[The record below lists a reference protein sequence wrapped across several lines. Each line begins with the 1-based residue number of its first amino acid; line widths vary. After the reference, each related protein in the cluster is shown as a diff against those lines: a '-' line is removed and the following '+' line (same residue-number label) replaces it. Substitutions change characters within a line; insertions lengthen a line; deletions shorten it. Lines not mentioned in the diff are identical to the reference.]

1 MKTTH
6 KLIFSNANNMSQIE
20 SNSIHLVCTSPIYPM
35 IEIWDTSFGNQN
47 SKISEA
53 FKNGNG
59 NEAFELMNQ
68 ILDRIWNEV
77 KRILVPGGVACINIG
92 DANRTINKN
101 FQLFSNHSRILSHFL
116 KIGFQSLP
124 EIIWH
129 KQTNSPNKFMGSG
142 MLPPGAY
149 VTHEHEFILVL
160 RNGNKR
166 VFDTESEKEIRR
178 ESCYF
183 WEERNNWFSDIWE
196 VKGTKQKL
204 VGDKTRN
211 RSAAFP
217 FELPYRLINMFS
229 VKNDVVLD
237 PFLGTGTTTLAAITS
252 GRNSI
257 GYELDSTLK
266 EVIKENIINSL
277 KSSNNYIENRLQKH
291 KNFVK
296 KRKEL
301 DLPIKYSN
309 QYYNFPVITNQ
320 ETKLYFNK
328 LKSIIENGEN
338 EFTAHYEE
346 KPEKMSAK

>member
-1 MKTTH
+1 
-6 KLIFSNANNMSQIE
+6 
-20 SNSIHLVCTSPIYPM
+20 M
-35 IEIWDTSFGNQN
+35 IEIWDTSFSDQN
-47 SKISEA
+47 EKISEA
-53 FKNGNG
+53 FTNGNG
-59 NEAFELMNQ
+59 NVAFELMNQ
-68 ILDRIWNEV
+68 ILDRIWDEV
-77 KRILVPGGVACINIG
+77 KRILVPGGIACINIG

-101 FQLFSNHSRILSHFL
+101 FQLFSNHSRILNYFL

-149 VTHEHEFILVL
+149 VTHEHEFILIL
-160 RNGNKR
+160 RNGKKR
-166 VFDTESEKEIRR
+166 AFNTELEKEIRR
-178 ESCYF
+178 ESSYF

-204 VGDKTRN
+204 VGDKTRS

-229 VKNDVVLD
+229 VKDDVVLD
-237 PFLGTGTTTLAAITS
+237 PFLGTGTTTIAAIAS
-252 GRNSI
+252 GRNSF

-266 EVIKENIINSL
+266 EVIEENLINSL
-277 KSSNNYIENRLQKH
+277 EFSNNYIGNRIQKH

-301 DLPIKYSN
+301 DLPIKYIN

-328 LKSIIENGEN
+328 LKSIIEIGEN
-338 EFTAHYEE
+338 EFTVHYEE
-346 KPEKMSAK
+346 KPNEIPAK

>member
-1 MKTTH
+1 
-6 KLIFSNANNMSQIE
+6 
-20 SNSIHLVCTSPIYPM
+20 M
-35 IEIWDTSFGNQN
+35 IEIWDTSFGDQN
-47 SKISEA
+47 PRISEA
-53 FKNGNG
+53 FKNNDGNL
-59 NEAFELMNQ
+59 AFELMNQ
-68 ILDRIWNEV
+68 ILDRIWDEV
-77 KRILVPGGVACINIG
+77 GRILVPGGIACINIG

-101 FQLFSNHSRILSHFL
+101 FQLFSNHSRILNYFL

-149 VTHEHEFILVL
+149 VTHEHEFILIL
-160 RNGNKR
+160 RNGKKR
-166 VFDTESEKEIRR
+166 EFKSELEKKIRR

-183 WEERNNWFSDIWE
+183 WEERNSWFSDIWE

-204 VGDKTRN
+204 VGENLRG

-229 VKNDVVLD
+229 TKNDIVLD
-237 PFLGTGTTTLAAITS
+237 PFLGTGTTTLAAIAS
-252 GRNSI
+252 GRNSF
-257 GYELDSTLK
+257 GYELDSSLK
-266 EVIKENIINSL
+266 EKIRLNIMKSLEFSNS
-277 KSSNNYIENRLQKH
+277 YIENRLQKH

-338 EFTAHYEE
+338 EFIVDYEE
-346 KPEKMSAK
+346 KLKEIPSN